1 MAIAEHVTL
10 GASPGFDPGGPK
22 FLSPAG
28 GRAGRSPARVALKS
42 DDRPAVHAERRVA
55 ASAGKANC
63 RRNIPELPQ
72 RLAALAAASAPWA
85 LVEPAAPVPVEGEV
99 VPAGPPVVPA
109 CDGLVVSAPLVVP
122 LLDVVPP
129 AESVPVPMPAVPP
142 AVPVPPVVPVVELE
156 VDELVSVL
164 VPVAASSRRWQAVR
178 EAAAISAMVLS

>member
-63 RRNIPELPQ
+63 RRNMGLRFGIVSSSRSES
-72 RLAALAAASAPWA
+72 ASDAASPT
-85 LVEPAAPVPVEGEV
+85 
-99 VPAGPPVVPA
+99 
-109 CDGLVVSAPLVVP
+109 
-122 LLDVVPP
+122 
-129 AESVPVPMPAVPP
+129 
-142 AVPVPPVVPVVELE
+142 
-156 VDELVSVL
+156 
-164 VPVAASSRRWQAVR
+164 SRERIR
-178 EAAAISAMVLS
+178 M